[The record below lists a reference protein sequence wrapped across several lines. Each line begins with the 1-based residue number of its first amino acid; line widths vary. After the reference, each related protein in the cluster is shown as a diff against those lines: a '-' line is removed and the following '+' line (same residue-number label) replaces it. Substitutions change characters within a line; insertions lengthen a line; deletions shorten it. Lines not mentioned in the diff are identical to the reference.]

1 MRPLNSHLSIITV
14 SRPNEYPPWQQE
26 LSYEIPSSMNVHA
39 SIPIPYT
46 PVPIHTH
53 TYTRIHAPRGI
64 VYTPVYTSSSTG
76 LNTKHSSRLITLQPP
91 IKQQRLRTVTI
102 NDNGRLNGG
111 NGAPRMK
118 RSGDMISRSFSAII
132 NALCL
137 YEPHFS
143 PSLPLSLSLLSIGLS
158 AHSLAKRSESGRS
171 PWRTAGAS

>member
-1 MRPLNSHLSIITV
+1 
-14 SRPNEYPPWQQE
+14 
-26 LSYEIPSSMNVHA
+26 MNVHA

-143 PSLPLSLSLLSIGLS
+143 PSLPLSLSLSSPSVYPLIRW
-158 AHSLAKRSESGRS
+158 RSEARVAGRHGVQPGHHKS
-171 PWRTAGAS
+171 RAIIVSVFS